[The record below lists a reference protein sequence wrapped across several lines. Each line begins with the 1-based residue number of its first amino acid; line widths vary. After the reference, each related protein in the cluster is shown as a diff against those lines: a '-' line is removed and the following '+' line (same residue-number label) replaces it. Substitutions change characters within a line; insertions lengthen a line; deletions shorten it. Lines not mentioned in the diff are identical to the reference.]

1 MFIEGNLEK
10 MGNKITQK
18 KNSRNHPYH
27 HTKVTVFMYWYISF
41 QEFNLHK
48 NDIRLYSVFR
58 YIFCLIK
65 ICNALF
71 YVMYLITNI

>member
-27 HTKVTVFMYWYISF
+27 HTKVTVFMYWYIFF
-41 QEFNLHK
+41 QAFYLHK
-48 NDIRLYSVFR
+48 
-58 YIFCLIK
+58 
-65 ICNALF
+65 
-71 YVMYLITNI
+71 